1 VDSGHSHRRPRK
13 IRRTGKHTQPSQ
25 VEKAAEVAT
34 KAAPAVAIA
43 GALVATAPQAQAAV
57 GVSAKST
64 TVAEHVHTDA
74 VVRPT
79 TSTTRT
85 YTVRPGDT
93 LSAIARRFYGNP
105 ADWPWLYHVNSSV
118 ISNPNE
124 IYVGEVL
131 KIPSDPPANAASYA
145 PKHAKTT
152 TTTLTSSSTQLSGTL
167 GCSGLEALWEA
178 AGGSSG
184 RAFMA
189 AEIAMAESGGNQYA
203 VSPTDDYGY
212 WQINMP
218 SWGPGMATF
227 NPTGNAKAAIQISR
241 DGTNWSPWTTY
252 TTGAYAGRC

>member
-1 VDSGHSHRRPRK
+1 V
-13 IRRTGKHTQPSQ
+13 
-25 VEKAAEVAT
+25 AEVAT

-43 GALVATAPQAQAAV
+43 GALVATAPQAHAAV
-57 GVSAKST
+57 GVSAKT
-64 TVAEHVHTDA
+64 ATVTGQVHTTA
-74 VVRPT
+74 AVRPT
-79 TSTTRT
+79 AATVRHTAPATRT

-93 LSAIARRFYGNP
+93 LSAIAQRFYGNP
-105 ADWPWLYHVNSSV
+105 ADWPYLYHVNSAV

-145 PKHAKTT
+145 PKHAATT
-152 TTTLTSSSTQLSGTL
+152 TSTLTSSSTRLSGTL
-167 GCSGLEALWEA
+167 GCSGLEALWET

-184 RAFMA
+184 EAFMA

-218 SWGPGMATF
+218 SWGPALATF
-227 NPTGNAKAAIQISR
+227 DPIGNAKAAIQISQ